1 MKLVIRNIESTLFSG
16 KVSSVTLPG
25 TFCSF
30 QVLKNHAPLV
40 SSLAKGT
47 IILVSGGNVKTIE
60 IEGGFVE
67 VKENTIS
74 VFIDG
79 NGQQPIA
86 SNQ

>member
-1 MKLVIRNIESTLFSG
+1 MKLVIRTHESTIFSDE
-16 KVSSVTLPG
+16 VTSVTLPG

-30 QVLKNHAPLV
+30 QVLKNHASLV

-67 VKENTIS
+67 VKDNTIS
-74 VFIDG
+74 VYIDC
-79 NGQQPIA
+79 
-86 SNQ
+86 